1 MSVSLPLP
9 FLPLSFSPHRRADS
23 SLLQAAMLRAASL
36 EVDRLRESCE
46 LLRAEVIEAEERER
60 RAMDLLEAKDAAG
73 TVADRNRSGLLQRI
87 RFTAVTF
94 LFLVGSGC
102 ARPASSFWRLGSSTS
117 PRTCCAC
124 RPRTICASCANG
136 AFNSADLT

>member
-1 MSVSLPLP
+1 
-9 FLPLSFSPHRRADS
+9 
-23 SLLQAAMLRAASL
+23 MLRAASL

-87 RFTAVTF
+87 RFTTVTF
-94 LFLVGSGC
+94 LSLLGQGARGQRAAPGGS
-102 ARPASSFWRLGSSTS
+102 AAARVLRPAAPAGRGRSAQAARTVRSTL
-117 PRTCCAC
+117 
-124 RPRTICASCANG
+124 
-136 AFNSADLT
+136 LT